1 MYLRQAIKTIVPEPI
16 LKKIKANYNKN
27 KKYSNEIQLLKGKKV
42 SQSSEKSAIF
52 FTTRKCAS
60 TYMDKCIE
68 YLNEKYLNLTPVNF
82 ESYIWQYSNQDM
94 YQVLEENLTAF
105 QPQGILYA
113 PLRKYVPIKNIENY
127 RILLMLRDPRD
138 VIVSNYY
145 SLGFSHSLPLDEE
158 RKKEFLDF
166 RERIQK
172 QSVDEYVIERA
183 DRFYRMYDEYCNLIK
198 TQNLQWLRYEDFM
211 QNFDLWVKQLG
222 ECLQISINEQDRNI
236 LFEMKGGGNQVEENK
251 LKHIRKA
258 TPGDHKEKL
267 SQETQD
273 FLNTKFKDLLLIL
286 KYE

>member
-1 MYLRQAIKTIVPEPI
+1 MYLRQVIKTIVPEPVR
-16 LKKIKANYNKN
+16 KKLRANYDKN
-27 KKYSNEIQLLKGKKV
+27 KKYSNEIQLLKGKKI
-42 SQSSEKSAIF
+42 SQNPDKSVVF

-68 YLNEKYLNLTPVNF
+68 YLNEKYLNLTQVDL

-94 YQVLEENLTAF
+94 YQLLEENLAAF

-113 PLRKYVPIKNIENY
+113 PLRKYIPIKNLEKY

-158 RKKEFLDF
+158 RRKEFLEF
-166 RERIQK
+166 RGRIQK
-172 QSVDEYVIERA
+172 QTVDEYVVERA
-183 DRFYRMYDEYCNLIK
+183 DRFQRMYSEYCDLIK
-198 TQNLQWLRYEDFM
+198 AQNIQWLRYEDFM
-211 QNFDLWVKQLG
+211 QDFELWVNQLG
-222 ECLQISINEQDRNI
+222 KCLQIEIDEQDKKT
-236 LFEMKGGGNQVEENK
+236 LFEMKGGGKQVEENK

-267 SQETQD
+267 TQETQD
-273 FLNTKFKDLLLIL
+273 FLNTKFQDILLTLNY
-286 KYE
+286 K